1 MPTRFRKVRKRRGS
15 RTYGWGQIGQHR
27 KHGAKGGRGNAGKHK
42 HKWTYVLKYEPDH
55 FGEKGFVPPTR
66 RELREVNLTELS
78 AIAERL
84 SSDPAAP
91 RDEEGRLVVDLRGEV
106 PVKLIGSGVLYVSE
120 LRVIADAWTKGAE
133 EKLRAAGSV
142 IAVR

>member
-1 MPTRFRKVRKRRGS
+1 
-15 RTYGWGQIGQHR
+15 
-27 KHGAKGGRGNAGKHK
+27 
-42 HKWTYVLKYEPDH
+42 
-55 FGEKGFVPPTR
+55 
-66 RELREVNLTELS
+66 VNLTELS

-106 PVKLIGSGVLYVSE
+106 PVKLIGSGVLYVSG
-120 LRVIADAWTKGAE
+120 LKVIADAWTKGAE
-133 EKLRAAGSV
+133 EKLRATGSV